1 MPPKRFTSREAIV
14 AFQRALRERVVALP
28 GVSETG
34 AITLPPLSGLIS
46 RVPFAVEGRAVER
59 ERVPIAQFRT
69 VTAGYFETVRIPVK
83 RGRTF
88 SDRDTGAVAPV
99 AIVNETLAE
108 RWLSGLEP
116 IGARLLDAAGQTRT
130 KDVELSRLGSDT
142 LESGR
147 YDVVSIRLYANGTM
161 AVMNGH
167 GHLVWRSPNGTTRK
181 SDYYSFNVFE
191 KRNGEWKYV
200 AAFLP

>member
-1 MPPKRFTSREAIV
+1 MITLLAALAVSGLLAGAGSVPDEATR
-14 AFQRALRERVVALP
+14 RALTQMKAEVVKAFVAKDRAALERIYADDYVA
-28 GVSETG
+28 T
-34 AITLPPLSGLIS
+34 
-46 RVPFAVEGRAVER
+46 
-59 ERVPIAQFRT
+59 
-69 VTAGYFETVRIPVK
+69 
-83 RGRTF
+83 
-88 SDRDTGAVAPV
+88 
-99 AIVNETLAE
+99 
-108 RWLSGLEP
+108 
-116 IGARLLDAAGQTRT
+116 DAAGQTRT
-130 KDVELSRLGSDT
+130 KDVELSRLGGGSDT